1 MNIVDYVVL
10 GVLGLSILFG
20 FYRGFVSTVLN
31 SGGCLVSLI
40 LSFILYPKAAALI
53 QGNQELVRT
62 LLHYTDASSRLGDLE
77 LALTNVATL
86 TQSKIAEIVAK
97 VQLPPPLDTLLQVN
111 LEQQVYGIN
120 SGIDTVAD
128 YVSQTILTAC
138 INIICFLLC
147 FALIYLALALVVN
160 MLKAIFRFP
169 VLKQLDWLAGGIFGF
184 LRGAVIC
191 YAVFALVPLVQT
203 VVPIDMIAELFE
215 QSTLAP
221 IFNNGNLILGIMNGK
236 L

>member
-1 MNIVDYVVL
+1 MNVVDYVVL
-10 GVLGLSILFG
+10 GLLGLSVLFG
-20 FYRGFVSTVLN
+20 FYRGFVSSVLN
-31 SGGCLVSLI
+31 TGGCLLSLL

-53 QGNQELVRT
+53 QGNQELVRS

-77 LALTNVATL
+77 LALTGVATL
-86 TQSKIAEIVAK
+86 TKEKIAEIVAK
-97 VQLPPPLDTLLQVN
+97 VQLPAPLDTLLQVN
-111 LEQQVYGIN
+111 LEQQVYGVN

-147 FALIYLALALVVN
+147 FAVIYIALALLVN
-160 MLKAIFRFP
+160 LLKAIFRFP
-169 VLKQLDWLAGGIFGF
+169 VLKQLDWLAGGLFGF
-184 LRGAVIC
+184 LRGVLIC
-191 YAVFALVPLVQT
+191 YAVFALVPLVLT
-203 VVPIDMIAELFE
+203 VVPIDMISELFD

-221 IFNNGNLILGIMNGK
+221 IFNNGNLILGIMNGG

>member
-10 GVLGLSILFG
+10 GLIGLSVLFG
-20 FYRGFVSTVLN
+20 FYRGFISTVLN
-31 SGGCLVSLI
+31 SGGCLISLI
-40 LSFILYPKAAALI
+40 LSFILYPKAAAMI

-77 LALTNVATL
+77 LALTNVGTL
-86 TQSKIAEIVAK
+86 TSGKIAEVLAK
-97 VQLPPPLDTLLQVN
+97 VQLPPPLNTLLQVN
-111 LEQQVYGIN
+111 LEQQVYGLS

-147 FALIYLALALVVN
+147 FAVIYIALALIVN
-160 MLKAIFRFP
+160 LLKAIFRFP

-184 LRGAVIC
+184 LRGVLIC
-191 YAVFALVPLVQT
+191 YALFALVPLVQT
-203 VVPIDMIAELFE
+203 MVPIDMITELIE

-221 IFNNGNLILGIMNGK
+221 IFNNDNLILGIMNGK